1 MGKYTQECSLPPLLL
16 RHCWWCKGTYRLH
29 YKGRVDA
36 RHAIF
41 RVSIYIQ
48 TRDCLLQRWC
58 SHILYSADC
67 KEKLLRNQSAID
79 AIKEDPKS
87 IRDIY
92 NYSFAYAKD
101 KNQKCMD
108 VDVSFLFLFFFL
120 ATRRVGSQTSC
131 YRLHASCGA
140 WFSAQ
145 NIRWWMISCRF
156 CSRCNLL
163 KSSTRISGTIFT
175 ILSPPSRL
183 TLTTMMK
190 CLRVSFLPMR

>member
-1 MGKYTQECSLPPLLL
+1 MGKYTQEYSFPPLLL

-108 VDVSFLFLFFFL
+108 VDVSFLFLFFFSL
-120 ATRRVGSQTSC
+120 LGGWAHRRVAIGC
-131 YRLHASCGA
+131 MRLVGHDSRRKISAGEWFRVVFAAGA
-140 WFSAQ
+140 T
-145 NIRWWMISCRF
+145 C
-156 CSRCNLL
+156 
-163 KSSTRISGTIFT
+163 
-175 ILSPPSRL
+175 
-183 TLTTMMK
+183 
-190 CLRVSFLPMR
+190 